1 MGTIKINGRVFGG
14 PPAPI
19 TKLTQA
25 EYNALPEEIRNKG
38 IYVITDAEELV
49 ESKDAKSITYDDSHS
64 GIGDNVQDAI
74 DNLGLGVYEFATMLE
89 DALTANGLRFRFETD
104 GEGNYGYLGADG
116 SFIPFSSGGGEAE
129 KYKETIVATLNRA
142 NLSLTVDS
150 TWEEI
155 TEGLKSLYP
164 EVFNVFSNWGSSSY
178 WKLTTSGTKSV
189 SIHSGGMDLTVGYPS
204 SGNYG
209 SIVAVSPEIDVSGFK
224 TLTANY
230 WVGYASS
237 GEGKGSVAVA
247 LVGAHGSRSLGNGT
261 NDISSLTGP
270 CTLQVSVSSSYSN
283 NTYYNY
289 GLHISALTFRG

>member
-38 IYVITDAEELV
+38 IYVITDAEGLT
-49 ESKDAKSITYDDSHS
+49 AKTLEYDSSAS
-64 GIGDNVQDAI
+64 GLDINNVQDAI
-74 DNLGLGVYEFATMLE
+74 DTLGLGVYEFATMLE
-89 DALTANGLRFRFETD
+89 EALTANGLRFRFETD

-155 TEGLKSLYP
+155 TNGLKSLYP
-164 EVFNVFSNWGSSSY
+164 EVFYAMTEWGSSSY
-178 WKLTTSGTKSV
+178 WSLTTSGTKSA
-189 SIHSGGMDLTVGYPS
+189 SFASSGINLTVGYPS
-204 SGNYG
+204 SGKSG
-209 SIVAVSPEIDVSGFK
+209 SIVAVSPSIDVSGFK
-224 TLTANY
+224 TLVTNY
-230 WVGYASS
+230 WIGYASS
-237 GEGKGSVAVA
+237 GEGKGGASVS
-247 LVGAHGSRSLGNGT
+247 LVGAHGTRSLSSGN

-270 CTLQVSVSSSYSN
+270 CTIQLSVSSGYSN
-283 NTYYNY
+283 STYYPY
-289 GLHISALTFRG
+289 GLHVTQLMFSG